1 MANDFDTAAK
11 NYDAAFTH
19 SVIGKAQRK
28 NVHAFLYEL
37 LQQNPAAR
45 ILEINCGT
53 GEDAQWLAQQNFSV
67 IATDISEAM
76 IAVAKSKSIINN
88 PVFSVADINDLPNV
102 FRGEKF
108 DLIFSNFG
116 GLNCLSA
123 ISLGQFFK
131 NASGLL
137 SENGQLALVIM
148 PKNTKWEQLYFLAKA
163 DFKTIFRRKKGNAV
177 ANVDGQNV
185 MTYYYNPNETCTF
198 AKPYFDMGMLRPV
211 GFFVPPS
218 YLEPFFKNKPRLVSV
233 LARMEDSIKNWSFLA
248 KHADHYFIH
257 FRKR

>member
-1 MANDFDTAAK
+1 MVNDFDIAAG
-11 NYDAAFTH
+11 NYDATFTH

-28 NVHAFLYEL
+28 SVHAFLYEL
-37 LQQNPAAR
+37 LRQNPSAR

-53 GEDAQWLAQQNFSV
+53 GEDAQWLARQNFSV
-67 IATDISEAM
+67 IATDISGEM
-76 IAVAKSKSIINN
+76 IAVAKSKSVVNN

-116 GLNCLSA
+116 GLNCLPA
-123 ISLGQFFK
+123 ISFGQFFK

-137 SENGQLALVIM
+137 AENGQLALVIM

-163 DFKTIFRRKKGNAV
+163 DFRNVFRRQKGHAV

-185 MTYYYNPNETCTF
+185 MTYYYNPKETAAF
-198 AKPYFDMGMLRPV
+198 ANPYFNLGRLRPV

-218 YLEPFFKNKPRLVSV
+218 YLEPFFANRPKLVSRLQV
-233 LARMEDSIKNWSFLA
+233 FDNAIKNWRFLSR
-248 KHADHYFIH
+248 HSDHYFIH
-257 FRKR
+257 FKKR

>member
-1 MANDFDTAAK
+1 MVSDFDIAAR

-28 NVHAFLYEL
+28 SVHAVLYEL
-37 LQQNPAAR
+37 LRQNPNAK

-53 GEDAQWLAQQNFSV
+53 GEDAQWLARQNFSV

-76 IAVAKSKSIINN
+76 IVVAKSKSIVNN
-88 PVFSVADINDLPNV
+88 PVFSVADINDLPNL

-116 GLNCLSA
+116 GLNCLPA
-123 ISLGQFFK
+123 ISFGQFFK

-148 PKNTKWEQLYFLAKA
+148 PKDTKWEQLYFLAKA
-163 DFKTIFRRKKGNAV
+163 DFKNMFRRKKGNAV

-185 MTYYYNPNETCTF
+185 MTYYYNPRETAAF
-198 AKPYFDMGMLRPV
+198 ANPYFSLGLLKPV

-218 YLEPFFKNKPRLVSV
+218 YLESFFSGKPKLVSLLQAFENAV
-233 LARMEDSIKNWSFLA
+233 RNWRWLSR
-248 KHADHYFIH
+248 HSDHYFIH
-257 FRKR
+257 FLKR